1 MVGYRVGRDPG
12 EHVGVIVHPDEDAL
26 TLRNGGSPMSWEEME
41 KVARIGIRT
50 RCQKLADYKRPRK
63 ILVLHDPLER
73 TSIQKVRRV
82 AYKGMLDE

>member
-1 MVGYRVGRDPG
+1 MICSIKKTDIRFRC
-12 EHVGVIVHPDEDAL
+12 
-26 TLRNGGSPMSWEEME
+26 NGGTPMSWKDME
-41 KVARIGIRT
+41 HVARFGIRT

-63 ILVLHDPLER
+63 ILVLHEPLER

>member
-1 MVGYRVGRDPG
+1 MLIGMMEERVSSSG
-12 EHVGVIVHPDEDAL
+12 AW
-26 TLRNGGSPMSWEEME
+26 SEME
-41 KVARIGIRT
+41 RVARIGIRT

-63 ILVLHDPLER
+63 ILVLHEPLER